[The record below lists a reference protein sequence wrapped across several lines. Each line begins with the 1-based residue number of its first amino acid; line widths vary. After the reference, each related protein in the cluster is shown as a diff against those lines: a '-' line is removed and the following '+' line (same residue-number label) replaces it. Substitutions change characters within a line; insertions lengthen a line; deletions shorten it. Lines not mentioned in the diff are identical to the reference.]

1 MLKQTD
7 QNKFQYNAITTS
19 ITNLIN
25 DKRFKLRMLKKFG
38 EKVRFVPR
46 RATLAIAGPKPGND
60 SC

>member
-25 DKRFKLRMLKKFG
+25 DKRFKLRKFG
-38 EKVRFVPR
+38 EKVRFVLR